1 MMNISYV
8 MGFIGV
14 AVGILLGI
22 IIYTSIENS
31 VDCPD
36 ININPDGNAG
46 CQKAKSLSWAVIAIL
61 PIAMFFGL
69 FALFGGLRGY

>member
-1 MMNISYV
+1 MMNIAYV

-22 IIYTSIENS
+22 FIYTEVESS
-31 VDCPD
+31 VVCPD
-36 ININPDGNAG
+36 ATLNADGNAG
-46 CQKAKSLSWAVIAIL
+46 CNKAKSLSWAVIAIL